1 MDFTLCMKGPVG
13 NLVKYNFGDNHSFL
27 RFLGA
32 KAPLGPL
39 QFVKVKVKVKP
50 KSFKIEGFARIL
62 FLLLETVTSCM
73 PRAKGYSSLFHG
85 CSRVVQ
91 GCFMGISW
99 VFYGYFS
106 AFLGVFAYIKWNV
119 LRVCPVSR

>member
-1 MDFTLCMKGPVG
+1 MDNVF
-13 NLVKYNFGDNHSFL
+13 KYTG
-27 RFLGA
+27 FLGA

-39 QFVKVKVKVKP
+39 QFVKVKVKP

-99 VFYGYFS
+99 VFYGCFS
-106 AFLGVFAYIKWNV
+106 AFLGVFAYIKWNF
-119 LRVCPVSR
+119 LRVCPVSRIFLRIFSGYSRLFMLF